1 MTLLWLVLLVA
12 AAAAFISRPFFG
24 TAATAIE
31 DPEVAA
37 LEAARDAKYREIKDA
52 EIDYRSGKLTRADFE
67 QVDRELR
74 REAVNILNR
83 LERAYAGEKPRVSAR
98 EAVPA
103 PPAGPNS

>member
-1 MTLLWLVLLVA
+1 MTLVWMILLVA
-12 AAAAFISRPFFG
+12 VAGFFISRPFFG
-24 TAATAIE
+24 RAETGVE

-52 EIDYRSGKLTRADFE
+52 EIDYRSGKLTKQDFE

-83 LERAYAGEKPRVSAR
+83 LERAYAGETAPQPSAAPVSNS
-98 EAVPA
+98 PA
-103 PPAGPNS
+103 ESNS